1 MKKRTDFYIL
11 LSHVASGVALF
22 VAAGGAMWGFITYY
36 QLSFIAASAAAVIGL
51 VPGLFMLLIAEGF
64 YVLLEMLQEKKH
76 QSDLLERIETQLRQ
90 GNTSPSGDGSDEIV
104 SDH

>member
-1 MKKRTDFYIL
+1 MKRSNLYTL
-11 LSHVASGVALF
+11 LSHVASGVAIF

-51 VPGLFMLLIAEGF
+51 VPGLFMLLFAEGF
-64 YVLLEMLQEKKH
+64 YLLLEILQEKRR
-76 QSDLLERIETQLRQ
+76 QTDLLTKIEAGLQKKGT
-90 GNTSPSGDGSDEIV
+90 PSSEDGSDEII